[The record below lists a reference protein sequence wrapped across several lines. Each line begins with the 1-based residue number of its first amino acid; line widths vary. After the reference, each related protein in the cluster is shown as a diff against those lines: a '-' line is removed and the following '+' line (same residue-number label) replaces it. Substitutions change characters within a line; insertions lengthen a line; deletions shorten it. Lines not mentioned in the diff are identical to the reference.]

1 MNDTVLL
8 TGATGFLGMEL
19 LVRLLERTDH
29 EVIVLVRTREG
40 GTPAE
45 RMAEVYA
52 QLYEEVPARF
62 VDRVTAFAG
71 DISTGGL
78 GLSVEDRNEILQR
91 ATGVVHCAASIAFDL
106 PMPAAMNTNAA
117 GTARILSLALELA
130 ELGRLRRIVHVSTAY
145 VSGCQAGVFLE
156 RDLGLGQRF
165 RNSYEASKASAE
177 WVIRCSPLD
186 LPLVVARPSIVV
198 GDSRCGWTPAFN
210 VIYWPLRAFC
220 RGLIDTIPASPGGI
234 LDIVP
239 IDYVADGILALYERD
254 EVDGTV
260 HLVAAESAI
269 TNAEL
274 GELASRRFALSPPTF
289 GADEV
294 PRVPDAATYLPYFHV
309 EASFDDLRAREIL
322 GVEGIH
328 APPLDQYFS
337 PIVDYAQQAKWGKQP
352 VVRELV
358 HRAARQPR
366 PDTPQERPNG
376 DVLPRSQAG

>member
-1 MNDTVLL
+1 MSDTVLL

-29 EVIVLVRTREG
+29 DVIVLVRTGERA
-40 GTPAE
+40 TPDE

-52 QLYEEVPARF
+52 QLYEQVPTAF

-71 DISTGGL
+71 DISAGRL
-78 GLSVEDRNEILQR
+78 GLSGEDRDEILQR
-91 ATGVVHCAASIAFDL
+91 ATGVVHCAASTAFDL
-106 PMPAAMNTNAA
+106 PMAAAMDTNAS
-117 GTARILSLALELA
+117 GTARILSLGLELA

-145 VSGCQAGVFLE
+145 VSGSHAGVFLE

-165 RNSYEASKASAE
+165 RNSYEASKARAE
-177 WVIRCSPLD
+177 WIVRCSPLD

-220 RGLIDTIPASPGGI
+220 RGLIDTIPASPDGI

-254 EVDGTV
+254 DVGGTV
-260 HLVAAESAI
+260 HLVAADSAI

-274 GELASRRFALSPPTF
+274 AELASHRFDLAPPTF
-289 GADEV
+289 AADEA
-294 PRVPDAATYLPYFHV
+294 PRFPDAATYLPYFHV
-309 EASFDDLRAREIL
+309 EASFDDRRAREIL
-322 GVEGIH
+322 VAEGIH
-328 APPLDQYFS
+328 APSIDQYFS
-337 PIVDYAQQAKWGKQP
+337 AIVGYAEEARWGKRP
-352 VVRELV
+352 LIREAV
-358 HRAARQPR
+358 HRDTAQRR
-366 PDTPQERPNG
+366 PDPAQERPND
-376 DVLPRSQAG
+376 DVLRRAQAG